1 MAKQEKN
8 SNWKN
13 YADIVADIK
22 NDSPSRIYLISGEE
36 KYLVDKIVAEMKKRW
51 IASGAESLDF
61 YLKDQSNSDLPI
73 DEFQSLAGTPP
84 FLSRLRMTVIRNTG
98 LFSTKSP
105 SLSADVERWKAA
117 ISAVPEFALVVFVE
131 DKVDK
136 RKKQL
141 LEAVSSVGTLAELY
155 FQDEEM
161 LAKWIK
167 SSLARK
173 NINIPANCVSSLI
186 SRTDSSMRMIEN
198 EVTKI
203 MLYCENKDVHQLD
216 LNLLNRLSIPD
227 VHASVFNMTDAIGQ
241 KQPGRA
247 LEIMNDLIILK
258 EAIPKI
264 RLMLARHIRHLICAK
279 ELGNASE
286 IASRLKV
293 QPFVA
298 RNLVSQSRGFTLQQL
313 EKIYF
318 LCFESDQWVKTGKM
332 DDRMSMEVLLSACG
346 QV

>member
-105 SLSADVERWKAA
+105 SVSADVERWKAA

-136 RKKQL
+136 
-141 LEAVSSVGTLAELY
+141 
-155 FQDEEM
+155 
-161 LAKWIK
+161 
-167 SSLARK
+167 
-173 NINIPANCVSSLI
+173 
-186 SRTDSSMRMIEN
+186 
-198 EVTKI
+198 
-203 MLYCENKDVHQLD
+203 
-216 LNLLNRLSIPD
+216 
-227 VHASVFNMTDAIGQ
+227 
-241 KQPGRA
+241 
-247 LEIMNDLIILK
+247 
-258 EAIPKI
+258 
-264 RLMLARHIRHLICAK
+264 
-279 ELGNASE
+279 
-286 IASRLKV
+286 
-293 QPFVA
+293 
-298 RNLVSQSRGFTLQQL
+298 
-313 EKIYF
+313 F
-318 LCFESDQWVKTGKM
+318 LCE
-332 DDRMSMEVLLSACG
+332 LLAC
-346 QV
+346 V